1 MAQVAVLNRVRGV
14 RVSVHRPA
22 GRAVLAA
29 LGCLL
34 VGGCLFAPR
43 VAEPPQTGDIVVYLD
58 QIEPWAAWD
67 NLQTSAGATHAPG
80 WEGAIS
86 PTGFIYKPDD
96 AAENPNPGVFA
107 GWDRDREIAF
117 INALFNSGVEIV
129 ALMRN
134 PEFRVPPT
142 SGSKSVWESVIY
154 DLKVTTNG
162 VDGSTLRYRGSAR
175 ITFSLEGN
183 FWYITE
189 WEDLV
194 GENDPETNKPLSTMG
209 VLRANFSSK

>member
-1 MAQVAVLNRVRGV
+1 MAQVDVLNRVRGV
-14 RVSVHRPA
+14 RVFVHRSA
-22 GRAVLAA
+22 GRAVMAA

-58 QIEPWAAWD
+58 QISPSAAWD

-86 PTGFIYKPDD
+86 QTGFIYKPDD
-96 AAENPNPGVFA
+96 AVENQYPGVFTV
-107 GWDRDREIAF
+107 WDRDREIAF
-117 INALFNSGVEIV
+117 INALYNADLTIV

-134 PEFRVPPT
+134 PEFRVPPS
-142 SGSKSVWESVIY
+142 SGSKSIWESVIY
-154 DLKVTTNG
+154 DLTVT
-162 VDGSTLRYRGSAR
+162 STLGGNPIRYRGSAR

-194 GENDPETNKPLSTMG
+194 GENDPETNQAFSTMG